1 MHYSRRLFLALAAGC
16 GLSTLTLRSAHAQT
30 PRPAARDA
38 PDLKSLIAKATRL
51 SVLSDRITRSQVQ
64 RSLGVLA
71 SRADRVLAD
80 STQEARKLLTE
91 LAASNTAAATRSQI
105 SAASQAYDGLL
116 KASEKLSITDR
127 PALAQFARLADDVGE
142 AVDKVVELLI
152 KDSAQPMAG
161 ILSTTADLQRLTP
174 TLGRALPSGPGR
186 CRRKRT
192 AQGSGPG
199 PRRVHQAHGRAEE
212 SQPQDRPDRRA
223 AATAGQPVDVHEPG
237 ARFDRAR
244 RDRHGTCLHHQRTHA
259 GSADIA
265 VSTIRVCAA
274 VGSENL

>member
-105 SAASQAYDGLL
+105 ASASQAYDGLL
-116 KASEKLSITDR
+116 KASEKLAITDR

-161 ILSTTADLQRLTP
+161 ILSTTADLQRLTQH
-174 TLGRALPSGPGR
+174 LGVHFLLARAGVEEKEQLKEVAQGR
-186 CRRKRT
+186 EEFIKHMAELKKANLKT
-192 AQGSGPG
+192 AQTDGLLQLLDNQWMFMNQALGST
-199 PRRVHQAHGRAEE
+199 GRDVTAMEHVCTTSERTLEVLTSLYPQYE
-212 SQPQDRPDRRA
+212 SALR
-223 AATAGQPVDVHEPG
+223 
-237 ARFDRAR
+237 
-244 RDRHGTCLHHQRTHA
+244 
-259 GSADIA
+259 
-265 VSTIRVCAA
+265 
-274 VGSENL
+274 